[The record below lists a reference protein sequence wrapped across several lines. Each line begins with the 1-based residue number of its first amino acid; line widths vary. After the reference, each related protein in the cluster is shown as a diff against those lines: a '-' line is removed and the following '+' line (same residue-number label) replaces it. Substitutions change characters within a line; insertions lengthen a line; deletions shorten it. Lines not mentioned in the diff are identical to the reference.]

1 MMKVYDGREEII
13 NLKVNTAGT
22 PAVKKPAYYVGL
34 DLGQS
39 QDYSALVIMERQGDS
54 KETYTFHCRHLQ
66 RWQLRTA
73 YPTIVAETVQIM
85 NSEQIQQGT
94 PRILAVDAT
103 GVGAPV
109 IDLFKRERLQA
120 KLEPIQIVA
129 GSNVTKE
136 NGVRRVPKRD
146 LVSTV
151 QVYLQ
156 SKRLKIARQLDLAE
170 TLTRELQDF
179 KVKITDAANDTYG
192 VWREGAHDDLV
203 LAAALA
209 LWTGTEIKPS
219 VFYSQPDYY
228 WQQCY

>member
-1 MMKVYDGREEII
+1 MRLTHARDLPM
-13 NLKVNTAGT
+13 
-22 PAVKKPAYYVGL
+22 PQKPAYFVGL

-39 QDYSALVIMERQGDS
+39 ADYSALAIMERQGNA
-54 KETYTFHCRHLQ
+54 KGNYAFRCRHLQ
-66 RWQLRTA
+66 RWALRTP
-73 YPTIVAETVQIM
+73 YPTIVADTVQIM
-85 NSEQIQQGT
+85 NSPQIQSGA

-109 IDLFKRERLQA
+109 VDLFKRERQMKA

-129 GSNVTKE
+129 GSTVSRE

-156 SKRLKIARQLDLAE
+156 NKRLKIAEQLELAE
-170 TLTRELQDF
+170 TLTRELQNF
-179 KVKITDAANDTYG
+179 QVKITDAANDVYG
-192 VWREGAHDDLV
+192 AWREGSHDDLV

-209 LWTGTEIKPS
+209 LWAGTEIQPATLRLGIN
-219 VFYSQPDYY
+219 YSQSA
-228 WQQCY
+228 W